1 MAYSTD
7 ADLLKEM
14 SASELAKLCGDP
26 TGVTLDSDRVAHA
39 RSNAD
44 RTIDSYLLG
53 RYANQTTM
61 PNTPI
66 INKISI
72 DLTIANLYE
81 YAYAKRVMPGTI
93 LIKRQEAMNVLKD
106 FQTGKVSY
114 LEYAPTASFSPE
126 IITNNNSKIFN
137 KDTLNEYNS

>member
-26 TGVTLDSDRVAHA
+26 TGVTLDTARTAHA

-44 RTIDSYLLG
+44 RTIESYLLG
-53 RYANQTTM
+53 RYASQVTM

-66 INKISI
+66 INKLSI
-72 DLTIANLYE
+72 DLTVVNLYE
-81 YAYAKRVMPGTI
+81 FAYAKRVMPGTI
-93 LIKRQEAMNVLKD
+93 LIKKQEAMNVLRD
-106 FQTGKVSY
+106 FQSGKISFLDY
-114 LEYAPTASFSPE
+114 TPTTSFSPE
-126 IITNNNSKIFN
+126 IITNNNVKLFTKGTLDEFN
-137 KDTLNEYNS
+137 S